1 MLDRCSHV
9 RVGNDKV
16 AITTEMRRD
25 ILEKVAHYGTGR
37 DTLRCLAVATVDSP
51 TNPKDMD
58 LSDSSK
64 FAQYEVCRLH
74 ALISTEK

>member
-25 ILEKVAHYGTGR
+25 ILEKVADYGTGR
-37 DTLRCLAVATVDSP
+37 DTLRCLAVATVDQP
-51 TNPKDMD
+51 TSPKDMD

-64 FAQYEVCRLH
+64 FAQYEVGNICCC
-74 ALISTEK
+74 